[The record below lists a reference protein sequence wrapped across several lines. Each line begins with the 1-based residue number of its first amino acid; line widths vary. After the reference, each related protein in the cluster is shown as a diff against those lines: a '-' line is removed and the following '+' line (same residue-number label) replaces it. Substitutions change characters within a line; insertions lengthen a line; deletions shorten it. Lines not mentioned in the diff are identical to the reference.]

1 MIKSKSLPHPFQEV
15 LRKKKGFLD
24 PFPLTSPQI
33 LTLWIPVA
41 KSLKRCLWPRWRR
54 ASGRMRCRPRIVI
67 RYWNPRVDYQVMIRP
82 RSWSFIW
89 LTTAAQCADHN
100 LRHPTNYI
108 ESLLKFRI
116 SRSITPLQPQHENT
130 PELTGKIT
138 IFQHLEPIAIL
149 QASHKSFRRHSLGT
163 HKLGV
168 QKLRVSQGIWC
179 LILDTKQRIQ
189 TFHIGFICFL
199 WEIFQVGLGFYSIFF
214 APWVFKSLK
223 LREAFSQP
231 WVYPN

>member
-24 PFPLTSPQI
+24 PFPLTSPPQI

-41 KSLKRCLWPRWRR
+41 KSLKRCVWPRWRR

-67 RYWNPRVDYQVMIRP
+67 RYWNPRVDYQAMIRP

-89 LTTAAQCADHN
+89 LTTATQCADHN

-179 LILDTKQRIQ
+179 LILDTKQRN
-189 TFHIGFICFL
+189 TNVSYRFHLFSVGDFPGWWNHRIGVDF
-199 WEIFQVGLGFYSIFF
+199 SIFF
-214 APWVFKSLK
+214 CSVGL
-223 LREAFSQP
+223 
-231 WVYPN
+231 